1 MNNYETPE
9 VTEIGR
15 AKDVILGS
23 TKEINL
29 VDDGTGQPKR
39 LSEEQD
45 DE

>member
-9 VTEIGR
+9 VTEVGK
-15 AKDVILGS
+15 ATDVILGS
-23 TKEINL
+23 SKDFNI